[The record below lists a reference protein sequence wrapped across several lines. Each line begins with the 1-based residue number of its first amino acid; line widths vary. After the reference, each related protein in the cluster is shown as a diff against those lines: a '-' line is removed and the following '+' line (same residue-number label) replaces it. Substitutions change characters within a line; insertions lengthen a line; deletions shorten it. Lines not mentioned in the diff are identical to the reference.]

1 MAYDIG
7 PRIGIQGEKEFND
20 SIKKI
25 NNSLRECGSEMK
37 ALSAEYEDNANSQ
50 DALIAKN
57 KNLAKEYDLQQQ
69 KMKLLQDQYTKQT
82 SKLKDLANELEKAR
96 REYGETS
103 TQASKAEAAFNR
115 QADTVTKLNVSINE
129 TQSYLNKLDNTL
141 SKNNT
146 MLNEIAAGTR
156 DAATGM
162 SKLADGAK
170 DANEQLDEIANNTRT
185 EALETLGDTVSEVG
199 DKLKDLG
206 GKTVEAYTSLEST
219 VTRVNAYFGLT
230 GDAAEQMGG
239 VVENVFRSGVTDS
252 LERVGE
258 AVIFVN
264 NNLKDLDPRQ
274 LEKITE
280 QAITL
285 EDVFGSDLS
294 ETMRGVNSLMV
305 NFGLDA
311 QTAMDYVVAGSQNGL
326 DKTQELGDN
335 LSEYAGKFSQ
345 AGYSARDYFQ
355 LLQNGLDAGAYNLD
369 KVNDS
374 INEVTTRLADGTIAD
389 ALSQFSDETQAVF
402 AEWQTGGAKQKDVI
416 NSIVDDIKDAATQEE
431 ALALASVAF
440 GTMGEDANLD
450 VVTSLNTLGLAYN
463 NVEGAAEQL
472 SESTT
477 TPMQEMQA
485 AFNDLQLQLAPLG
498 AQLMALDTQILPPV
512 LNAIISLIQGFLN
525 LPHGVQT
532 AILVI
537 GGLIAVLSSIAPLI
551 TGIISV
557 VSAVGAPVI
566 AIIAAVV
573 AAIGLIIGI
582 LTNLWNTNESF
593 RDSVLQIWP
602 QIQEAIGTAIDI
614 IKDIFQSFSELTQ
627 AIWEK
632 WGDTITVLV
641 TNFLTVLTT
650 LINDGLTIIRE
661 IINLVLALIQ
671 GDWTAVGE
679 ALKNIVFTLINWI
692 TTFLYN
698 WIMSI
703 ITIIKEIN
711 PELGAA
717 METAFQA
724 AIDFITSLPGKAV
737 QWGKDFIQGLID
749 GINSMVDAVTSAV
762 SGIAD
767 AISSFLHF
775 SRPDRG
781 PLREYEKWM
790 PDFISGMAQG
800 IYQNISKIQDAAAA
814 VSGTID
820 SAITGQVMGMA
831 DSASYS
837 REMMI
842 VVDGDT
848 IALDGKTIGKTATKY
863 ITTGQVAGAAAQG
876 RRLRNVQH
884 NVQR

>member
-69 KMKLLQDQYTKQT
+69 KMKLMQDQYTKQT

-294 ETMRGVNSLMV
+294 KTMRGVNSLMV

-389 ALSQFSDETQAVF
+389 ALSQFSDETQNVF
-402 AEWQTGGAKQKDVI
+402 AEWQSGGAKQKDVI
-416 NSIVDDIKDAATQEE
+416 NSIVDDIKNATTQEE

-463 NVEGAAEQL
+463 NVEGASEQL

-498 AQLMALDTQILPPV
+498 AQLITLATQVLPPV
-512 LNAIISLIQGFLN
+512 LYMIIALIQAFLSI
-525 LPHGVQT
+525 PQGVQT
-532 AILVI
+532 ATIVI
-537 GGLIAVLSSIAPLI
+537 GVLMAALSSIAPLI
-551 TGIISV
+551 TGIVTV
-557 VSAVGAPVI
+557 VSTVGAPVI
-566 AIIAAVV
+566 AVIAAVV
-573 AAIGLIIGI
+573 AAIGLVIGI

-593 RDSVLQIWP
+593 RDSVLQVWG
-602 QIQEAIGTAIDI
+602 QIRSAVVTATDI
-614 IKDIFQSFSELTQ
+614 IGQIFQAFAELTEG
-627 AIWEK
+627 IWAE
-632 WGDTITVLV
+632 WGDAITVVV
-641 TNFLTVLTT
+641 TNFLDVLGA
-650 LINDGLTIIRE
+650 LINDGLIVIRE
-661 IINLVLALIQ
+661 IIYLVLALIQ

-679 ALKNIVFTLINWI
+679 AIKNIVFALLNFIVTLIYNWI
-692 TTFLYN
+692 TG
-698 WIMSI
+698 I
-703 ITIIKEIN
+703 IAIIKEIN
-711 PELGAA
+711 PQLGAA
-717 METAFQA
+717 MEIAFQA

-737 QWGKDFIQGLID
+737 QWGKDFMQGLVD
-749 GINSMVDAVTSAV
+749 GINSMIDAVTSAV
-762 SGIAD
+762 SGVAD
-767 AISSFLHF
+767 AIASFLHF

-790 PDFISGMAQG
+790 PDFLSGMAQG
-800 IYQNISKIQDAAAA
+800 IYQNIHKIQDAAAA

-831 DSASYS
+831 DTASCS

-863 ITTGQVAGAAAQG
+863 ITTGQVAGAAARG

>member
-20 SIKKI
+20 QIKKI

-37 ALSAEYEDNANSQ
+37 ALSAEFEDNANSQ

-69 KMKLLQDQYTKQT
+69 KIKLLQDQYAKQT
-82 SKLKDLANELEKAR
+82 SKLKDLASELENAR

-103 TQASKAEAAFNR
+103 AQASKAEAAFNR

-141 SKNNT
+141 SKNSN
-146 MLNEIAAGTR
+146 MLDEIAAGTR

-162 SKLADGAK
+162 SELADGAK

-206 GKTVEAYTSLEST
+206 GKTIEAYTSLEST

-264 NNLKDLDPRQ
+264 NNLDNLDPQQ
-274 LEKITE
+274 LETITE

-285 EDVFGSDLS
+285 EDVFGSDMS

-305 NFGLDA
+305 NLGLDA
-311 QTAMDYVVAGSQNGL
+311 QTAMDYVVTGSQNGL

-345 AGYSARDYFQ
+345 AGYSAEDYFQ

-389 ALSQFSDETQAVF
+389 ALSKFSDETQAVF

-416 NSIVDDIKDAATQEE
+416 NSIVDDIKEAATQEE

-440 GTMGEDANLD
+440 GTMGEDANLN
-450 VVTSLNTLGLAYN
+450 VITSLNTLGTAYN

-498 AQLMALDTQILPPV
+498 SQLIALAMQILPPV

-525 LPHGVQT
+525 LPQGVQT
-532 AILVI
+532 AIFVI
-537 GGLIAVLSSIAPLI
+537 GGLITVLSSIAPLI

-566 AIIAAVV
+566 AIVAAVV
-573 AAIGLIIGI
+573 AAIGLAIGI

-593 RDSVLQIWP
+593 RDSVLQVWGQVQSVI
-602 QIQEAIGTAIDI
+602 QSAVEIIQEI
-614 IKDIFQSFSELTQ
+614 IQAFAELTQ
-627 AIWEK
+627 AIWEE
-632 WGDTITVLV
+632 WGDTITEVVGYAMTYLGD
-641 TNFLTVLTT
+641 
-650 LINDGLTIIRE
+650 LINGALTIIRE
-661 IINLVLALIQ
+661 VINLFTAAVR
-671 GDWTAVGE
+671 GDWEGLWEAV
-679 ALKNIVFTLINWI
+679 KNILQTVINVAISLITNW
-692 TTFLYN
+692 LQ
-698 WIMSI
+698 SI
-703 ITIIKEIN
+703 IVIVKNIN

-724 AIDFITSLPGKAV
+724 AIEFITSLPGKAV

-749 GINSMVDAVTSAV
+749 GINSMIQGIKNAV
-762 SGIAD
+762 SSVAD

-775 SRPDRG
+775 SRPDEG
-781 PLREYEKWM
+781 PLRAYEKWM
-790 PDFISGMAQG
+790 PDFMTGLADG
-800 IYQNISKIQDAAAA
+800 IYQNIDKVQKAAAA

-820 SAITGQVMGMA
+820 STITGQVMPMA
-831 DSASYS
+831 ERAGAYS
-837 REMMI
+837 RQATI
-842 VVDGDT
+842 IVDGDT
-848 IALDGKTIGKTATKY
+848 IVLDGKAIGKSAKKY
-863 ITTGQVAGAAAQG
+863 ISAGQVAGAAAQG
-876 RRLRNVQH
+876 RRLRNV
-884 NVQR
+884 

>member
-20 SIKKI
+20 QIKKI

-37 ALSAEYEDNANSQ
+37 ALSAEFEDNANSQ

-69 KMKLLQDQYTKQT
+69 KMKLLQDQYAKQT
-82 SKLKDLANELEKAR
+82 SKLKDLASELENAR

-103 TQASKAEAAFNR
+103 AQASKAEAAFNR

-141 SKNNT
+141 SKNSN
-146 MLNEIAAGTR
+146 MLDEIAAGTR

-162 SKLADGAK
+162 SELADGAK

-206 GKTVEAYTSLEST
+206 GKTIEAYTSLEST

-264 NNLKDLDPRQ
+264 NNLDDLDPQQ
-274 LEKITE
+274 LETITE
-280 QAITL
+280 QAITI

-305 NFGLDA
+305 NFGLDT
-311 QTAMDYVVAGSQNGL
+311 QTAMDYVVTGSQNGL

-345 AGYSARDYFQ
+345 AGYSAKDYFQ

-416 NSIVDDIKDAATQEE
+416 NAIVDDIKEAATQEE

-440 GTMGEDANLD
+440 STMGEDANLN
-450 VVTSLNTLGLAYN
+450 VITSLNTLGTAYN

-498 AQLMALDTQILPPV
+498 SQLIALATQILPPV

-525 LPHGVQT
+525 LPQGAQT

-537 GGLIAVLSSIAPLI
+537 GGLITVLSSIAPLI

-566 AIIAAVV
+566 AVVAAVV
-573 AAIGLIIGI
+573 ASIGLAIGI
-582 LTNLWNTNESF
+582 LTNLWNTNDSF
-593 RDSVLQIWP
+593 RDSVLQVWGQVQSVI
-602 QIQEAIGTAIDI
+602 QSAVEIIQEI
-614 IKDIFQSFSELTQ
+614 IQAFAELTQ
-627 AIWEK
+627 AIWEE
-632 WGDTITVLV
+632 WGDTITEVVGYAMTYLGD
-641 TNFLTVLTT
+641 
-650 LINDGLTIIRE
+650 LINGALTIIRE
-661 IINLVLALIQ
+661 VINLFTAAVR
-671 GDWTAVGE
+671 GDWEGLWEAV
-679 ALKNIVFTLINWI
+679 KNILQTVINVAISLITNW
-692 TTFLYN
+692 LQ
-698 WIMSI
+698 SI
-703 ITIIKEIN
+703 IAIVKNIN

-724 AIDFITSLPGKAV
+724 AIEFITALPGRAV

-749 GINSMVDAVTSAV
+749 GINSMIQGIKNAV
-762 SGIAD
+762 SSVAD

-775 SRPDRG
+775 SRPDQG
-781 PLREYEKWM
+781 PLRAYEKWM
-790 PDFISGMAQG
+790 PDFMTGLADG
-800 IYQNISKIQDAAAA
+800 IYQNINKVQKAAAA

-820 SAITGQVMGMA
+820 STITGQVMPMA
-831 DSASYS
+831 ERAGAYS
-837 REMMI
+837 RQATI
-842 VVDGDT
+842 IVDGDT
-848 IALDGKTIGKTATKY
+848 IVLDGKAIGKSAKKY
-863 ITTGQVAGAAAQG
+863 ISAGQVAGAAAQG
-876 RRLRNVQH
+876 RRLRNV
-884 NVQR
+884 

>member
-20 SIKKI
+20 QIKKI

-37 ALSAEYEDNANSQ
+37 ALSAEFEDNANSQ

-69 KMKLLQDQYTKQT
+69 KMKLLQDQYAKQT

-141 SKNNT
+141 SKNSS

-258 AVIFVN
+258 TIIFVN
-264 NNLKDLDPRQ
+264 NNLKDLDPQQ
-274 LEKITE
+274 LETITK

-311 QTAMDYVVAGSQNGL
+311 QTAMDYVVTGSQNGL

-389 ALSQFSDETQAVF
+389 ALSQFSDETQNVF
-402 AEWQTGGAKQKDVI
+402 AEWQSGGAKQKDVI
-416 NSIVDDIKDAATQEE
+416 NSIVDDIKNAATQEE

-472 SESTT
+472 SENTT

-498 AQLMALDTQILPPV
+498 AQLITLATQILPPA
-512 LNAIISLIQGFLN
+512 LNMIIALIQAFLS
-525 LPHGVQT
+525 LPQGVQT
-532 AILVI
+532 ATMVI
-537 GGLIAVLSSIAPLI
+537 GVLIAVLSSIAPLI
-551 TGIISV
+551 TGIITV
-557 VSAVGAPVI
+557 VSTVGAPVI
-566 AIIAAVV
+566 AVIAAVV
-573 AAIGLIIGI
+573 AAIGLVIGI

-593 RDSVLQIWP
+593 RDSVLQVWS
-602 QIQEAIGTAIDI
+602 QIRSAVATATDI
-614 IKDIFQSFSELTQ
+614 IGQIFQAFAELTEG
-627 AIWEK
+627 IWEE
-632 WGDTITVLV
+632 WGDTITAVAS
-641 TNFLTVLTT
+641 NFLDVLGN
-650 LINDGLTIIRE
+650 LISNGLIVIRE
-661 IINLVLALIQ
+661 VIYLVLALIQ
-671 GDWTAVGE
+671 GDWNGVWE
-679 ALKNIVFTLINWI
+679 SLKNIVMAILNFASNFIQNW
-692 TTFLYN
+692 LK
-698 WIMSI
+698 SI
-703 ITIIKEIN
+703 IAIIKKIN

-724 AIDFITSLPGKAV
+724 AIEFITSLPGKAV

-749 GINSMVDAVTSAV
+749 GINSMIQ
-762 SGIAD
+762 GIKNAASSVAD

-775 SRPDRG
+775 SRPDDG
-781 PLREYEKWM
+781 PLRAYEKWM
-790 PDFISGMAQG
+790 PDFMTGLADG
-800 IYQNISKIQDAAAA
+800 IYQNINKVQKAAAA

-820 SAITGQVMGMA
+820 STITGQVLPMA
-831 DSASYS
+831 ERAGAYS
-837 REMMI
+837 RQATI
-842 VVDGDT
+842 IVDGDT
-848 IALDGKTIGKTATKY
+848 IVLDGKAIGKSAKKY
-863 ITTGQVAGAAAQG
+863 ISAGQVAGAAAQG
-876 RRLRNVQH
+876 RRLRNV
-884 NVQR
+884 

>member
-20 SIKKI
+20 QIKKI

-37 ALSAEYEDNANSQ
+37 ALSAEFEDNANSQ

-69 KMKLLQDQYTKQT
+69 KMKLLQDQYAKQT
-82 SKLKDLANELEKAR
+82 SKLKDLASELENAR

-103 TQASKAEAAFNR
+103 AQASKAEAAFNR

-141 SKNNT
+141 SKNSS

-162 SKLADGAK
+162 SELADGAK

-206 GKTVEAYTSLEST
+206 GKTIEAYTSLEST

-264 NNLKDLDPRQ
+264 NNLDDLDPQQ
-274 LEKITE
+274 LETITE

-311 QTAMDYVVAGSQNGL
+311 QTAMDYVVTGSQNGL

-345 AGYSARDYFQ
+345 AGYSAKDYFQ

-416 NSIVDDIKDAATQEE
+416 NSIVEDIKDASTQEE

-440 GTMGEDANLD
+440 GTMGEDANLN
-450 VVTSLNTLGLAYN
+450 VITSLNTLGTAYN

-498 AQLMALDTQILPPV
+498 SQLIALAMQILPPV

-525 LPHGVQT
+525 LPQGVQT

-537 GGLIAVLSSIAPLI
+537 GGLITVLSSIAPLI

-566 AIIAAVV
+566 AIVAAVV
-573 AAIGLIIGI
+573 AAIGLAIGI

-593 RDSVLQIWP
+593 RDSVLQVWGQVQSVVQSAVEI
-602 QIQEAIGTAIDI
+602 IQEI
-614 IKDIFQSFSELTQ
+614 IQAFAELTQ
-627 AIWEK
+627 AIWEE
-632 WGDTITVLV
+632 WGDTITEVVGYAMTYLGD
-641 TNFLTVLTT
+641 
-650 LINDGLTIIRE
+650 LINGALTIIRE
-661 IINLVLALIQ
+661 VINLFTAAVR
-671 GDWTAVGE
+671 GDWEGLWEAV
-679 ALKNIVFTLINWI
+679 KNILQTVINVAISLITNW
-692 TTFLYN
+692 LQ
-698 WIMSI
+698 SI
-703 ITIIKEIN
+703 IAIVKNIN

-717 METAFQA
+717 MEKAFDA
-724 AIDFITSLPGKAV
+724 AIKFITELPGRAV

-749 GINSMVDAVTSAV
+749 GINSMIQGIKNAV
-762 SGIAD
+762 SSVAD

-775 SRPDRG
+775 SRPDQG
-781 PLREYEKWM
+781 PLRAYEKWM
-790 PDFISGMAQG
+790 PDFMTGLADG
-800 IYQNISKIQDAAAA
+800 IYQNIDKVQKAAAA
-814 VSGTID
+814 VSGTIN
-820 SAITGQVMGMA
+820 STITGQVMPMA
-831 DSASYS
+831 ERAGVYS
-837 REMMI
+837 RQATI
-842 VVDGDT
+842 IVDGDT
-848 IALDGKTIGKTATKY
+848 IVLDGKTIGKSAKKY
-863 ITTGQVAGAAAQG
+863 ISAGQVAGAAAKG
-876 RRLRNVQH
+876 RRLRNV
-884 NVQR
+884 

>member
-20 SIKKI
+20 QIKKI

-37 ALSAEYEDNANSQ
+37 ALSAEFEDNANSQ

-69 KMKLLQDQYTKQT
+69 KMKLLQDQYAKQT
-82 SKLKDLANELEKAR
+82 SKLKDLASELENAR

-103 TQASKAEAAFNR
+103 SQASKAEAAFNR

-141 SKNNT
+141 SKNSN
-146 MLNEIAAGTR
+146 MLDEIAAGTR

-162 SKLADGAK
+162 SELADGAK

-206 GKTVEAYTSLEST
+206 GKTIEAYTSLEST

-258 AVIFVN
+258 AVILVN
-264 NNLKDLDPRQ
+264 NNLKDLDPQQ
-274 LEKITE
+274 LETITE

-285 EDVFGSDLS
+285 EDVFGSDMS

-305 NFGLDA
+305 NFWLDA
-311 QTAMDYVVAGSQNGL
+311 QTAMDYVVTGSQNGL

-369 KVNDS
+369 KVNYS

-402 AEWQTGGAKQKDVI
+402 EEWQTGGAEQKDVI
-416 NSIVDDIKDAATQEE
+416 NSIVDDIKEAATQEE

-440 GTMGEDANLD
+440 GTMGEDANLN
-450 VVTSLNTLGLAYN
+450 VITSLNTLGTAYN
-463 NVEGAAEQL
+463 DVEGAAEQL

-498 AQLMALDTQILPPV
+498 SQLIALATQILPPV

-525 LPHGVQT
+525 LPQGVQT

-537 GGLIAVLSSIAPLI
+537 GGLITALSSIAPLI

-566 AIIAAVV
+566 AVVAAVV
-573 AAIGLIIGI
+573 AAIGLAIGI

-593 RDSVLQIWP
+593 RDSVLQVWGQVQSVVHSAVEI
-602 QIQEAIGTAIDI
+602 IQEI
-614 IKDIFQSFSELTQ
+614 IQAFAELTQ
-627 AIWEK
+627 AIWEE
-632 WGDTITVLV
+632 WGDTITEVVGYAMTYLGD
-641 TNFLTVLTT
+641 
-650 LINDGLTIIRE
+650 LINGALTIIRE
-661 IINLVLALIQ
+661 VINLFTAAVR
-671 GDWTAVGE
+671 GDWEGLWEAV
-679 ALKNIVFTLINWI
+679 KNILQTVINVAISLITNW
-692 TTFLYN
+692 LQN
-698 WIMSI
+698 I
-703 ITIIKEIN
+703 IAIVKNIN

-717 METAFQA
+717 MEKAFDA
-724 AIDFITSLPGKAV
+724 AIKFITELPGRAV

-749 GINSMVDAVTSAV
+749 GINSMIQGIKNAV
-762 SGIAD
+762 SSVAD

-775 SRPDRG
+775 SRPDQG
-781 PLREYEKWM
+781 PLRAYEKWM
-790 PDFISGMAQG
+790 PDFMTGLADG
-800 IYQNISKIQDAAAA
+800 IYQNINKVQKAAAA

-820 SAITGQVMGMA
+820 STITGQVMPMA
-831 DSASYS
+831 ERAGAYS
-837 REMMI
+837 RQATI
-842 VVDGDT
+842 IVDGDT
-848 IALDGKTIGKTATKY
+848 IVLDGKAIGKSAKKY
-863 ITTGQVAGAAAQG
+863 ISAGQVAGAAAQG
-876 RRLRNVQH
+876 RRLRNV
-884 NVQR
+884 

>member
-37 ALSAEYEDNANSQ
+37 ALSAEFEDNANSQ

-69 KMKLLQDQYTKQT
+69 KMKLLQDQYAKQT
-82 SKLKDLANELEKAR
+82 SKLKDLASELERAR
-96 REYGETS
+96 REFGETS

-141 SKNNT
+141 SKNSN

-199 DKLKDLG
+199 DKLKDFG
-206 GKTVEAYTSLEST
+206 GKTVEAFTSLESAT
-219 VTRVNAYFGLT
+219 TRVNAYFGLT

-258 AVIFVN
+258 AVILVN
-264 NNLKDLDPRQ
+264 NNLKDLDPQQ
-274 LEKITE
+274 LETITE

-311 QTAMDYVVAGSQNGL
+311 QTAMDYVVTGSQNGL

-389 ALSQFSDETQAVF
+389 ALSQFSDETQNVF
-402 AEWQTGGAKQKDVI
+402 AEWQSGGAKQKDVI
-416 NSIVDDIKDAATQEE
+416 NSIVDDIKNAATQEE

-463 NVEGAAEQL
+463 NVKGAAEQL

-477 TPMQEMQA
+477 TPMQEMQE

-498 AQLMALDTQILPPV
+498 AQLITLATQILPPV
-512 LNAIISLIQGFLN
+512 LNAIISLIQGFLS
-525 LPHGVQT
+525 LPQGVQT

-537 GGLIAVLSSIAPLI
+537 GGLITALSSIAPLI
-551 TGIISV
+551 TGIVSV

-566 AIIAAVV
+566 AIIAAIV
-573 AAIGLIIGI
+573 AAIGLVIGI
-582 LTNLWNTNESF
+582 LANLWNTNEGF
-593 RDSVLQIWP
+593 RDSTSQVWQ
-602 QIQEAIGTAIDI
+602 QVQTVIQSVIQSIQGIIEAFVTLID
-614 IKDIFQSFSELTQ
+614 
-627 AIWEK
+627 AIWTE
-632 WGDTITVLV
+632 WGDTITEVVMNKFSSLAEIV
-641 TNFLTVLTT
+641 EAALTFLRE
-650 LINDGLTIIRE
+650 LINVITS
-661 IINLVLALIQ
+661 LIT
-671 GDWTAVGE
+671 GDWQLFWDS
-679 ALKNIVFTLINWI
+679 LKNIVFTILQTVFNLLNNWMFSLI
-692 TTFLYN
+692 
-698 WIMSI
+698 SI
-703 ITIIKEIN
+703 IEQFN
-711 PELGAA
+711 PQLGSA
-717 METAFQA
+717 MRNAFQA
-724 AIDFITSLPGKAV
+724 AIDFITSLPEKAV
-737 QWGKDFIQGLID
+737 QWGKDFMQGLID
-749 GINSMVDAVTSAV
+749 GINSMIDSVVSAV
-762 SGIAD
+762 SGVAD
-767 AISSFLHF
+767 AIASFLHF

-790 PDFISGMAQG
+790 PDFLSGMAQG
-800 IYQNISKIQDAAAA
+800 IYQNIHKIQDAAAA

-831 DSASYS
+831 DAASYS

-884 NVQR
+884 NVKR

>member
-1 MAYDIG
+1 MSYDIG

-20 SIKKI
+20 QIKKI

-37 ALSAEYEDNANSQ
+37 ALSAEFEDNANSQ

-69 KMKLLQDQYTKQT
+69 KMKLLQDQYAKQT
-82 SKLKDLANELEKAR
+82 SKLKDLASELENAR

-103 TQASKAEAAFNR
+103 AQASKAEAAFNR

-141 SKNNT
+141 SKNSN
-146 MLNEIAAGTR
+146 MLDEIAAGTR

-206 GKTVEAYTSLEST
+206 GKTIEAYTSLEST

-264 NNLKDLDPRQ
+264 NNLDNLDPQQ
-274 LEKITE
+274 LETITE

-311 QTAMDYVVAGSQNGL
+311 QTAMDYVVTGSQNGL

-345 AGYSARDYFQ
+345 AGYSAEDYFQ

-389 ALSQFSDETQAVF
+389 ALSKFSDETQAVF

-416 NSIVDDIKDAATQEE
+416 NSIVDDIKEADTQEE

-440 GTMGEDANLD
+440 GTMGEDANLN
-450 VVTSLNTLGLAYN
+450 VITSLNTLGTAYN
-463 NVEGAAEQL
+463 DVEGAAEQL

-498 AQLMALDTQILPPV
+498 SQLIELATQILPPV
-512 LNAIISLIQGFLN
+512 LNAIITLIQGFLN
-525 LPHGVQT
+525 LPQGVQT

-557 VSAVGAPVI
+557 ISAVGAPVI
-566 AIIAAVV
+566 ATIAAVV
-573 AAIGLIIGI
+573 AAIGLIVGV
-582 LTNLWNTNESF
+582 LMNLWNTNEGF
-593 RDSVLQIWP
+593 RNAVLQIWD
-602 QIQEAIGTAIDI
+602 QIKGAIGTAIDI

-627 AIWEK
+627 AIWKK

-641 TNFLTVLTT
+641 GNFIEVLTT

-679 ALKNIVFTLINWI
+679 ALKNIVFTLIDWI

-698 WIMSI
+698 WISSI
-703 ITIIKEIN
+703 IAIIKEIN

-724 AIDFITSLPGKAV
+724 AIDFITSLPRKAV

-749 GINSMVDAVTSAV
+749 GINSMIQGIKNAV
-762 SGIAD
+762 SSVAD

-775 SRPDRG
+775 SRPDEG

-790 PDFISGMAQG
+790 PDFMTGLADG
-800 IYQNISKIQDAAAA
+800 IYQNINKVQKAAAA

-820 SAITGQVMGMA
+820 STITGQVMPMA
-831 DSASYS
+831 ERAGAYS
-837 REMMI
+837 RQATI
-842 VVDGDT
+842 IVDGDT
-848 IALDGKTIGKTATKY
+848 IVLDGKAIGKSAKKY
-863 ITTGQVAGAAAQG
+863 ISAGQVAGAAAQG
-876 RRLRNVQH
+876 RRLRNV
-884 NVQR
+884 

>member
-20 SIKKI
+20 QIKKI

-37 ALSAEYEDNANSQ
+37 ALSAEFEDNANSQ

-141 SKNNT
+141 SKNSS
-146 MLNEIAAGTR
+146 MLNEIVAGTR

-162 SKLADGAK
+162 SELADGAK

-206 GKTVEAYTSLEST
+206 GKTIEAYTSLEST

-264 NNLKDLDPRQ
+264 NNLDDLDPQQ
-274 LEKITE
+274 LETITE

-311 QTAMDYVVAGSQNGL
+311 QTAMDYVVTGSQNGL

-345 AGYSARDYFQ
+345 AGYSAKDYFQ

-416 NSIVDDIKDAATQEE
+416 NSIVDDIKEAATQEE
-431 ALALASVAF
+431 ALALANVAF
-440 GTMGEDANLD
+440 GTMGEDANLN
-450 VVTSLNTLGLAYN
+450 VITSLNTLGTAYN

-498 AQLMALDTQILPPV
+498 SQLIALATQILPPV

-525 LPHGVQT
+525 LPQGVQT

-537 GGLIAVLSSIAPLI
+537 GGLITVLSSIAPLI

-566 AIIAAVV
+566 AVVAAVV
-573 AAIGLIIGI
+573 AAIGLVIGI

-593 RDSVLQIWP
+593 RDSVLQVWS
-602 QIQEAIGTAIDI
+602 QIRSAVATATDI
-614 IKDIFQSFSELTQ
+614 IGQIFQAFAELTEG
-627 AIWEK
+627 IWTEC
-632 WGDTITVLV
+632 GDTITAVAS
-641 TNFLTVLTT
+641 NFLDVLGN
-650 LINDGLTIIRE
+650 LISNGLIVIRE
-661 IINLVLALIQ
+661 VIYLVLALIQ
-671 GDWTAVGE
+671 GDWNGVWE
-679 ALKNIVFTLINWI
+679 SLKNIVMAILNYASNFIQNW
-692 TTFLYN
+692 LK
-698 WIMSI
+698 SI
-703 ITIIKEIN
+703 IAIIKKIN

-724 AIDFITSLPGKAV
+724 AIEFITSLPGKAV

-749 GINSMVDAVTSAV
+749 GINSMIQGIKNAV
-762 SGIAD
+762 SSVAD

-775 SRPDRG
+775 SRPDEG

-790 PDFISGMAQG
+790 PDFMTGLADG
-800 IYQNISKIQDAAAA
+800 IYQNINKVQKAAAA

-820 SAITGQVMGMA
+820 STITGQVMPMA
-831 DSASYS
+831 ERAGAYS
-837 REMMI
+837 RQATI
-842 VVDGDT
+842 IVDGDT
-848 IALDGKTIGKTATKY
+848 IVLDGKAIGKSAKKY
-863 ITTGQVAGAAAQG
+863 ISAGQVAGAAAQG
-876 RRLRNVQH
+876 RRLRNV
-884 NVQR
+884 

>member
-25 NNSLRECGSEMK
+25 NNSIRECGSEMK
-37 ALSAEYEDNANSQ
+37 ALSTEYEDNANSQ
-50 DALIAKN
+50 DALIAKQ
-57 KNLAKEYDLQQQ
+57 KNLTKEYGLQQE
-69 KMKLLQDQYTKQT
+69 KIKLLRDQYEKQT
-82 SKLKDLANELEKAR
+82 SKLKDLASELETAR
-96 REYGETS
+96 REFGETS

-115 QADTVTKLNVSINE
+115 QAETVSKLSVAINE
-129 TQSYLNKLDNTL
+129 TQSYLNKLDNAL

-162 SKLADGAK
+162 SKLADGAE
-170 DANEQLDEIANNTRT
+170 DASDKLDEIAKNTRT

-199 DKLKDLG
+199 DKLKDFG
-206 GKTVEAYTSLEST
+206 GKTVEAFTSLESAT
-219 VTRVNAYFGLT
+219 TRVNAYFGLT

-252 LERVGE
+252 LDRVAE
-258 AVIFVN
+258 SVIYVN
-264 NNLKDLDPRQ
+264 NNLKDLDPQQ
-274 LEKITE
+274 LETITQ
-280 QAITL
+280 QAMNL
-285 EDVFGSDLS
+285 EDVFGADMS

-389 ALSQFSDETQAVF
+389 ALSQFSDETQNVF
-402 AEWQTGGAKQKDVI
+402 AEWQSGSAKQKDVI
-416 NSIVDDIKDAATQEE
+416 NSIVDDIKNAATQEE

-463 NVEGAAEQL
+463 NVEGAAKQL

-498 AQLMALDTQILPPV
+498 SQLIALATQILPPV

-525 LPHGVQT
+525 LPQGAQT

-537 GGLIAVLSSIAPLI
+537 GGLITVLSSIAPLI

-566 AIIAAVV
+566 AVVAAVV
-573 AAIGLIIGI
+573 AAIGLAIGI

-593 RDSVLQIWP
+593 RDSVLQVWGQVQSVI
-602 QIQEAIGTAIDI
+602 QSAVEIIQEI
-614 IKDIFQSFSELTQ
+614 IQAFVELTQ
-627 AIWEK
+627 AIWEE
-632 WGDTITVLV
+632 WGDTITEVVGYAMTYLGDLIE
-641 TNFLTVLTT
+641 NALTV
-650 LINDGLTIIRE
+650 IRE
-661 IINLVLALIQ
+661 IINFITALIR
-671 GDWTAVGE
+671 GDWEGAWE
-679 ALKNIVFTLINWI
+679 AFKNILQAILNVMTSLIQNWLNI
-692 TTFLYN
+692 
-698 WIMSI
+698 I
-703 ITIIKEIN
+703 ITIITNVGPRLLEAVKSAF
-711 PELGAA
+711 GMA
-717 METAFQA
+717 MDFLSSLRER
-724 AIDFITSLPGKAV
+724 AI

-749 GINSMVDAVTSAV
+749 GIGSMIGSLGDAVMDIVNT
-762 SGIAD
+762 
-767 AISSFLHF
+767 ISSFLHF
-775 SRPDRG
+775 SRPDKG
-781 PLREYEKWM
+781 PLHEYEKWM
-790 PDFISGMAQG
+790 PDFMTGLADG
-800 IYQNISKIQDAAAA
+800 IYQNIDKVQKAAAA

-820 SAITGQVMGMA
+820 STITGQVMPMA
-831 DSASYS
+831 ERAGAYS
-837 REMMI
+837 RQATI
-842 VVDGDT
+842 IVDGDT
-848 IALDGKTIGKTATKY
+848 IVLDGKAIGKSAKKY
-863 ITTGQVAGAAAQG
+863 ISAGQVAGAAAQG
-876 RRLRNVQH
+876 RRLRNV
-884 NVQR
+884 

>member
-20 SIKKI
+20 QIKKI

-37 ALSAEYEDNANSQ
+37 ALSAEFEDNANSQ

-141 SKNNT
+141 SKNSS
-146 MLNEIAAGTR
+146 MLNEIVAGTR

-162 SKLADGAK
+162 SELADGAK

-206 GKTVEAYTSLEST
+206 GKTIEAYTSLEST

-264 NNLKDLDPRQ
+264 NNLDDLDPQQ
-274 LEKITE
+274 LETITE

-311 QTAMDYVVAGSQNGL
+311 QTAMDYVVTGSQNGL

-345 AGYSARDYFQ
+345 AGYSAKDYFQ

-416 NSIVDDIKDAATQEE
+416 NSIVDDIKEAATQEE

-440 GTMGEDANLD
+440 GTMGEDANLN
-450 VVTSLNTLGLAYN
+450 VITSLNTLGTAYN

-498 AQLMALDTQILPPV
+498 SQLIALATQILPPV

-525 LPHGVQT
+525 LPQGVQT

-537 GGLIAVLSSIAPLI
+537 GGLITVLSSIAPLI

-566 AIIAAVV
+566 AVVAAVV
-573 AAIGLIIGI
+573 AAIGLVIGI

-593 RDSVLQIWP
+593 RDSVLQVWS
-602 QIQEAIGTAIDI
+602 QIRSAVATATDI
-614 IKDIFQSFSELTQ
+614 IGQIFQAFAELTEG
-627 AIWEK
+627 IWTEC
-632 WGDTITVLV
+632 GDTITAVAS
-641 TNFLTVLTT
+641 NFLDVLGN
-650 LINDGLTIIRE
+650 LISNGLIVIRE
-661 IINLVLALIQ
+661 VIYLVLALIQ
-671 GDWTAVGE
+671 GDWNGVWE
-679 ALKNIVFTLINWI
+679 SLKNIVMAILNYASNFIQNW
-692 TTFLYN
+692 LK
-698 WIMSI
+698 SI
-703 ITIIKEIN
+703 IAIIKKIN

-724 AIDFITSLPGKAV
+724 AIEFITSLPGKAV

-749 GINSMVDAVTSAV
+749 GINSMIQGIKNAV
-762 SGIAD
+762 SSVAD

-775 SRPDRG
+775 SRPDEG

-790 PDFISGMAQG
+790 PDFMTGLADG
-800 IYQNISKIQDAAAA
+800 IYQNINKVQKAAAA

-820 SAITGQVMGMA
+820 STITGQVMPMA
-831 DSASYS
+831 ERAGAYS
-837 REMMI
+837 RQATI
-842 VVDGDT
+842 IVDGDT
-848 IALDGKTIGKTATKY
+848 IVLDGKAIGKSAKKY
-863 ITTGQVAGAAAQG
+863 ISAGQVAGAAAQG
-876 RRLRNVQH
+876 RRLRNV
-884 NVQR
+884 

>member
-20 SIKKI
+20 QIKKI

-37 ALSAEYEDNANSQ
+37 ALSSEFEENANSQ

-57 KNLAKEYDLQQQ
+57 RNLAKEYDLQQQ
-69 KMKLLQDQYTKQT
+69 KMKLLQDQYAKQT
-82 SKLKDLANELEKAR
+82 SKLKDLASELENAR

-103 TQASKAEAAFNR
+103 AQASKAEAAFNR

-141 SKNNT
+141 DKNSR
-146 MLNEIAAGTR
+146 MLKEIESGSR

-162 SKLADGAK
+162 KTLADGAE
-170 DANEQLDEIANNTRT
+170 DANDQLDEIAKNTRV

-199 DKLKDLG
+199 DKLKDFG
-206 GKTVEAYTSLEST
+206 GKTVEAFTSLESAT
-219 VTRVNAYFGLT
+219 TRVNAYFGLT

-252 LERVGE
+252 LDRVAE
-258 AVIFVN
+258 SVIYVN
-264 NNLKDLDPRQ
+264 NNLKDLDPQQ
-274 LEKITE
+274 LETITQ
-280 QAITL
+280 QAMNL
-285 EDVFGSDLS
+285 EDVFGADMS

-311 QTAMDYVVAGSQNGL
+311 QTAMDYVVTGSQNGL

-345 AGYSARDYFQ
+345 AGYSAEDYFQ

-389 ALSQFSDETQAVF
+389 SLSQFSDETQAVF
-402 AEWQTGGAKQKDVI
+402 AEWQTGEAKQKDVI
-416 NSIVDDIKDAATQEE
+416 NSIVDDIKEAATQEE

-440 GTMGEDANLD
+440 GTMGEDANLN
-450 VVTSLNTLGLAYN
+450 VITSLNTLGTAYN

-472 SESTT
+472 SESTM

-498 AQLMALDTQILPPV
+498 SQLIALATQILPPV

-525 LPHGVQT
+525 LPQGVQT

-537 GGLIAVLSSIAPLI
+537 GGLLTVLSSIAPLI

-566 AIIAAVV
+566 AVIAAAV

-593 RDSVLQIWP
+593 RDSVLQIWD
-602 QIQEAIGTAIDI
+602 QIQGAIGAAIDI
-614 IKDIFQSFSELTQ
+614 IKEIFQSFSELTQ

-632 WGDTITVLV
+632 WGDTITEVVGYAMTYLGD
-641 TNFLTVLTT
+641 
-650 LINDGLTIIRE
+650 LINGALTIIRE
-661 IINLVLALIQ
+661 VINLFTAAVR
-671 GDWTAVGE
+671 GDWEGLWEAV
-679 ALKNIVFTLINWI
+679 KNILQTVINVAISLITNW
-692 TTFLYN
+692 LR
-698 WIMSI
+698 SI
-703 ITIIKEIN
+703 IAIVKNIN

-717 METAFQA
+717 MEKAFDA
-724 AIDFITSLPGKAV
+724 AIKFITELPGRAV

-749 GINSMVDAVTSAV
+749 GINSMIQGIKNAV
-762 SGIAD
+762 SSVAD

-775 SRPDRG
+775 SRPDEG
-781 PLREYEKWM
+781 PLRAYEKWM
-790 PDFISGMAQG
+790 PDFMTGLADG
-800 IYQNISKIQDAAAA
+800 IYQNIDKVQKAAAA

-820 SAITGQVMGMA
+820 STITGQVMPMA
-831 DSASYS
+831 ERAGAYS
-837 REMMI
+837 RQATI
-842 VVDGDT
+842 IVDGDT
-848 IALDGKTIGKTATKY
+848 IVLDGKAIGKSAKKY
-863 ITTGQVAGAAAQG
+863 ISAGQVAGAAAQG
-876 RRLRNVQH
+876 RRLRNV
-884 NVQR
+884 

>member
-20 SIKKI
+20 QIKKI

-37 ALSAEYEDNANSQ
+37 ALSAEFEDNANSQ

-69 KMKLLQDQYTKQT
+69 KMKLLRDQYEKQT
-82 SKLKDLANELEKAR
+82 SKLRDLAGELEKAR
-96 REYGETS
+96 REFGETS

-129 TQSYLNKLDNTL
+129 TQSYLNKLDNAL

-162 SKLADGAK
+162 SKLADGAE
-170 DANEQLDEIANNTRT
+170 DASDKLNEIAKNTRT

-199 DKLKDLG
+199 DKLNDFG
-206 GKTVEAYTSLEST
+206 GKTVEAFTSLESAT
-219 VTRVNAYFGLT
+219 TRVNAYFGLT

-252 LERVGE
+252 LDRVAE
-258 AVIFVN
+258 SVIYVN
-264 NNLKDLDPRQ
+264 NNLKDLDPQQ
-274 LEKITE
+274 LETITQ
-280 QAITL
+280 QAMNL
-285 EDVFGSDLS
+285 EDVFGADMS

-389 ALSQFSDETQAVF
+389 ALSQFSDETQNVF
-402 AEWQTGGAKQKDVI
+402 AEWQSGGAKQKDVI
-416 NSIVDDIKDAATQEE
+416 NSIVDDIKNATTQEE

-498 AQLMALDTQILPPV
+498 SQLIALATQILPPV

-525 LPHGVQT
+525 LPQGVQT

-537 GGLIAVLSSIAPLI
+537 GGLITALSSIAPLI

-573 AAIGLIIGI
+573 AAIGLVIGI

-593 RDSVLQIWP
+593 RDSVLQVWS
-602 QIQEAIGTAIDI
+602 QIRSAVATATDI
-614 IKDIFQSFSELTQ
+614 IGQIFQAFAELTEG
-627 AIWEK
+627 IWTE
-632 WGDTITVLV
+632 WGDTITAVAS
-641 TNFLTVLTT
+641 NFLDVLGN
-650 LINDGLTIIRE
+650 LISNGLIVIRE
-661 IINLVLALIQ
+661 VIYLVLALIQ
-671 GDWTAVGE
+671 GDWNGVWE
-679 ALKNIVFTLINWI
+679 SLKNIVMAILNYASNFIQNW
-692 TTFLYN
+692 LK
-698 WIMSI
+698 SI
-703 ITIIKEIN
+703 IAIIKKIN

-717 METAFQA
+717 MEMAFQA
-724 AIDFITSLPGKAV
+724 AIEFITSLPGKAV

-749 GINSMVDAVTSAV
+749 GINSMIQGIKNAV
-762 SGIAD
+762 SSVAD

-775 SRPDRG
+775 SRPDEG

-790 PDFISGMAQG
+790 PDFMTGLADG
-800 IYQNISKIQDAAAA
+800 IYQNINKVQKAAAA

-820 SAITGQVMGMA
+820 STITGQVMPMA
-831 DSASYS
+831 ERAGAYS
-837 REMMI
+837 RQATI
-842 VVDGDT
+842 IVDGDT
-848 IALDGKTIGKTATKY
+848 IVLDGKAIGKSAKKY
-863 ITTGQVAGAAAQG
+863 ISAGQVAGAAAQG
-876 RRLRNVQH
+876 RRLKNV
-884 NVQR
+884 